1 MRKNGSRLISFA
13 RYRATDLLIF
23 AAILVAFGLI
33 SFFAFTRWFTSD
45 ISTFFF
51 SVGIPVSL
59 LVMVRWGWYGMF
71 YAVADGLLYCT
82 LSVLTSGGEYY
93 SMAFQYY
100 LTYAV
105 GGAFVGLA
113 YLMVRFMGYRR
124 ITSAWYFTLLYML
137 CGWVAVLVGRVLVSL
152 CFGENFLAALLGFMG
167 PSELL
172 SLAMGIVILLIM
184 RRLDGMMENQRD
196 YLIRLDKERREKL
209 MADNFG
215 EQPVE
220 IDEETL
226 RSLNKKGGDMFG

>member
-33 SFFAFTRWFTSD
+33 SFFAFTRWFASD

-93 SMAFQYY
+93 SMALQYY
-100 LTYAV
+100 LTYAA

-113 YLMVRFMGYRR
+113 CLMVRFMGYRR

-172 SLAMGIVILLIM
+172 SLAMGAVILLIM

>member
-33 SFFAFTRWFTSD
+33 SFFAFTRWFASD

-93 SMAFQYY
+93 SMALQYY
-100 LTYAV
+100 LTYV
-105 GGAFVGLA
+105 SGGAFVGLA

-172 SLAMGIVILLIM
+172 SLAMGAVILLIM

>member
-33 SFFAFTRWFTSD
+33 SFFAFTRWFASD

-82 LSVLTSGGEYY
+82 LSVLSSGGDY
-93 SMAFQYY
+93 SSMVLRCY
-100 LTYAV
+100 LTYAA

-172 SLAMGIVILLIM
+172 SLAMGAVILLIM